1 MSRPLVSLTFNA
13 AGKPV
18 TWAFSP
24 LALLGAALALITL
37 LIAPWWLAPNMLSSS
52 HFEQQI
58 QQAQLQNQQQRDT
71 LLTMRQQLH
80 GQLIEVAEHI
90 GTLQAKSSQ
99 LDRIS
104 EVLVQKT
111 DIDQQV
117 FEIAT
122 STSQH
127 ALEAAGGPLADAPSS
142 TTADLTEMLNELDA
156 LVEKYDDKQ
165 RQLELLAVLM
175 QQKDVEDASW
185 LSGKPIGEGWLSS
198 GFGARK
204 DPFTGKKASHWGVDF
219 AGHAGSN
226 IYATGAGVVT
236 WAGRRWGYGNLVEVS
251 HGGGYTTRYGH
262 NSEIHVAVGDV
273 VTKGDVIAAMGSTGR
288 STGPHVHYEV
298 LKNGKQVDPSPF
310 IFR

>member
-1 MSRPLVSLTFNA
+1 M
-13 AGKPV
+13 
-18 TWAFSP
+18 
-24 LALLGAALALITL
+24 ALLIM
-37 LIAPWWLAPNMLSSS
+37 PWWLAPHLISST
-52 HFEQQI
+52 HFEQQV
-58 QQAQLQNQQQRDT
+58 QQAQTENLQQRDT
-71 LLTMRQQLH
+71 LMTLRLQLH
-80 GQLIEVAEHI
+80 GQLIEMAEHI

-99 LDRIS
+99 LDRLS
-104 EVLVQKT
+104 EMLVQKSE
-111 DIDQQV
+111 IDQQE
-117 FEIAT
+117 FDIAT
-122 STSQH
+122 TTSQQSM
-127 ALEAAGGPLADAPSS
+127 EAAGGPFAAAPATNTES
-142 TTADLTEMLNELDA
+142 LTEMLVELDE
-156 LVEKYDDKQ
+156 LIESYDDKQ

-175 QQKDVEDASW
+175 QQQDAEDASW
-185 LSGKPIGEGWLSS
+185 LSGRPIGEGWLSS
-198 GFGARK
+198 GFGARI

-226 IYATGAGVVT
+226 VHTTAAGVVT